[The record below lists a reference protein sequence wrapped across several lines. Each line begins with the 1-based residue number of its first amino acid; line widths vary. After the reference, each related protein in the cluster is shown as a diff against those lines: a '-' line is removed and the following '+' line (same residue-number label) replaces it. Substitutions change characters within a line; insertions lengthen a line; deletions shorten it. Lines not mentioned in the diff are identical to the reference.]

1 MNTDTE
7 LRLDND
13 LDLEWFVS
21 TAHHSADLSQLIGE
35 TTELEYQPRVLR
47 AQTPPAPARRRSLW
61 QQTQQAVVIR
71 ESHTFKG
78 EYARRVGGARAN
90 LAKEGAF
97 NKLTRYY
104 MKEGM
109 HTKAQGHALEALAN
123 LYEIMLGN
131 PDHDLIMRLG
141 GYSPA
146 VGHLI
151 YAAFMHNPNNL
162 LS

>member
-1 MNTDTE
+1 MDTD
-7 LRLDND
+7 LKLDYD
-13 LDLEWFVS
+13 LDLGGFFYNLHVPTQTSEAITEFLDV
-21 TAHHSADLSQLIGE
+21 DRQL
-35 TTELEYQPRVLR
+35 RVVT
-47 AQTPPAPARRRSLW
+47 AQTPPALARQRSLW
-61 QQTQQAVVIR
+61 QQTQQALVIR

-78 EYARRVGGARAN
+78 EYARRVGA
-90 LAKEGAF
+90 AKATLTKEAAL
-97 NKLTRYY
+97 NKLVRYY

-109 HTKAQGHALEALAN
+109 HTKAQGQVLEALAN
-123 LYEIMLGN
+123 LYEIMLGK

-151 YAAFMHNPNNL
+151 YAASMHNPNNL